1 MNLFKALI
9 CTKVHS
15 HSQLAR
21 LAMMDFVS
29 VLIQSARDMGKPG
42 GARNNIDEWRTCVE
56 VMLSEELNLNGAGG

>member
-1 MNLFKALI
+1 
-9 CTKVHS
+9 
-15 HSQLAR
+15 
-21 LAMMDFVS
+21 MMDFVS